1 MHPLYPYAPAHG
13 GTLLGAAAGHVAF
26 GHAPEPPHQAGGLV
40 ASGVPGSCLDGGAM
54 VTHAHSEPK
63 PMRAEIGGRMSHPK
77 GVLMER
83 AQKLGLAKPEFRTE
97 QTGPEHEPRF
107 LSDVV
112 IDGEVLGTG
121 QGGTKRTA
129 EKYAAEEALTALESR
144 SGGKAGA
151 PKKADGK
158 KSTSTTTKKSGAAA
172 RSTGRGGGKAV
183 EATAEPPAK
192 ASNPVEAADDEPE
205 DAAFDGPWPMF
216 DDLLAAVV
224 TVAERRVTSDLR
236 GETAR
241 TAIRDFSLDLYKEL
255 LLGLGDILEED
266 EDDEEEDED

>member
-1 MHPLYPYAPAHG
+1 
-13 GTLLGAAAGHVAF
+13 
-26 GHAPEPPHQAGGLV
+26 
-40 ASGVPGSCLDGGAM
+40 
-54 VTHAHSEPK
+54 
-63 PMRAEIGGRMSHPK
+63 MSHPK

-83 AQKLGLAKPEFRTE
+83 AQKLGLPKPEFRTE

-129 EKYAAEEALTALESR
+129 EKYAAEEALSALESR
-144 SGGKAGA
+144 GRPAGKAGKSD
-151 PKKADGK
+151 PKTPSAAAAK
-158 KSTSTTTKKSGAAA
+158 KSKGAAKSSA
-172 RSTGRGGGKAV
+172 NAGAAGVVAAS
-183 EATAEPPAK
+183 AEPLK
-192 ASNPVEAADDEPE
+192 AEGGQVEAAEDEPE
-205 DAAFDGPWPMF
+205 GEGFDGPWPMF

-236 GETAR
+236 GESAR

-255 LLGLGDILEED
+255 LLGLGDIVEED
-266 EDDEEEDED
+266 EDDEGDEEEDED